1 MFMRFFC
8 NLCIVFLLANARPH
22 VAETTPAFILFAKNP
37 FPESAWQYEAPAGDA
52 ARYGQSSA
60 MAYAVPAPL
69 ERRLL
74 GYSPFKAPILHI
86 NAARPEIHDK
96 IFFINYTKKGLIF

>member
-60 MAYAVPAPL
+60 MAYAVPAPF
-69 ERRLL
+69 R
-74 GYSPFKAPILHI
+74 KAP
-86 NAARPEIHDK
+86 
-96 IFFINYTKKGLIF
+96 FGLFALQGAYFAYQCSTP